1 MELTIEQALRQGVA
15 AHKEGKLQEAERLY
29 LVILQSNPSHP
40 DANHNLGILALSV
53 NKAEVALPLFKIA
66 LEANPKIEQFW
77 LSYINVLIKEQQFD
91 NAKKILEQAKTQGV
105 ATEKLNVLKK
115 QLTPTVQVNEPKLA
129 TQNKSLSFSQ
139 KRKKLSEQKKRKKKA
154 RKQNLK
160 ANNPPQKQL
169 SSLLKYYQNGRSND
183 AEKLAV
189 SIINKFPQD
198 QFAWKVLGLVYS
210 QTGRHSKAL
219 HANQK
224 AVALSPQDA
233 EAQSNLGNT
242 LKELGKLD
250 EAEARYRQAI
260 ALEPNLAEAHNNLGN
275 TLKELGRLDEAEA
288 SYAQAIMLKPNLAEA
303 HNNLGATLQELGRL
317 DEAEASF
324 RQAIALKPAYAEAY
338 FNLGVIL
345 AVNKDYG
352 SALDIIVKGKDIDT
366 NLQKFNLMLK
376 ILKSRQLYE
385 NNGVSIDGIGDSI
398 FNMKLTSNPLILH
411 RKVEPELVANLY
423 DINTRGLDET
433 TDERFGNGKT
443 TDWHLFENSR
453 FTMESIKEDLINII
467 KKTVNSDI
475 YVHDS
480 FFNILGAGS
489 GSAPHKHLNP
499 LDRTKG
505 LNLYKQKYV
514 LQYYLRVGDQDCSE
528 PGLYKVYEPDE
539 EILPSEGMIIII
551 PAERMHSA
559 VYGGA
564 KDRVMIGINFYAL

>member
-1 MELTIEQALRQGVA
+1 
-15 AHKEGKLQEAERLY
+15 
-29 LVILQSNPSHP
+29 
-40 DANHNLGILALSV
+40 
-53 NKAEVALPLFKIA
+53 
-66 LEANPKIEQFW
+66 
-77 LSYINVLIKEQQFD
+77 
-91 NAKKILEQAKTQGV
+91 
-105 ATEKLNVLKK
+105 
-115 QLTPTVQVNEPKLA
+115 
-129 TQNKSLSFSQ
+129 
-139 KRKKLSEQKKRKKKA
+139 
-154 RKQNLK
+154 
-160 ANNPPQKQL
+160 
-169 SSLLKYYQNGRSND
+169 QNGRSND

-475 YVHDS
+475 YVDDS